1 MLRHLP
7 EQGAVMLK
15 SLAAIVLAALIAAAI
30 TILSAP
36 TTDVVANP
44 LPKPAADAIRACK
57 QQPWPYL
64 NCVGTEFGNPQV
76 RVISIDRAG

>member
-1 MLRHLP
+1 
-7 EQGAVMLK
+7 MLK
-15 SLAAIVLAALIAAAI
+15 SLAAVAAAALIAAAI

-44 LPKPAADAIRACK
+44 LPKPAAEAISACK

-64 NCVGTEFGNPQV
+64 NCIGTEFGNPQV
-76 RVISIDRAG
+76 RLISLDRAG